1 MSEVLV
7 LGAGIV
13 GVASALALQAKG
25 FDVVLVDK
33 SEPGSEA
40 SYGNAGIIQAEAA
53 EPYALPRDVPTLL
66 SYALELGNDLVWQ
79 TTAVAKMRKG
89 LLSYFNYSSPRT
101 HATISKAYSRLI
113 ARSTKDHEPLI
124 IAAKAESLISKNG
137 LFILYRDAK
146 KLDEAILQANQI
158 KARYGT
164 QFRDLTGNQY
174 RLEEPALQKTPAGAI
189 HWLSSWSCSD
199 PGALTKA
206 YAELFKLCGGEFVP
220 GNAQSLTQTSRGWA
234 VTETSEAKLEAK
246 HAVICLGHSSPKVL
260 RKFDYDIPM
269 IYKRGYHGHFQCQL
283 APKVPFLDM
292 QNGIVASAMS
302 KGLRLSSGAALV
314 NIDSPSHPE
323 QLRRGSEA
331 IGDLLDIGP
340 PVNEPQWFGT
350 RPCLPDMLPL
360 VGMAPRHQ
368 NLWFN
373 FGHGHQG
380 FTLGPT
386 SAELLALQMIGE
398 PSELCAP
405 LLPAARKWIK
415 G

>member
-25 FDVVLVDK
+25 FDVALVDK
-33 SEPGSEA
+33 SGPGSEA
-40 SYGNAGIIQAEAA
+40 SYGNSGIIQAEAA
-53 EPYALPRDVPTLL
+53 EPYALPRDVATLL
-66 SYALELGNDLVWQ
+66 SYALELSNDVVWQ
-79 TTAVAKMRKG
+79 AKAVAKMRKG
-89 LLSYFNYSSPRT
+89 LLSYFHYSSPQT
-101 HATISKAYSRLI
+101 HAAISKAYSRLT

-124 IAAKAESLISKNG
+124 KAAKAGSLISRNG

-146 KLDEAILQANQI
+146 KFDEAILQASQI
-158 KARYGT
+158 KARYDT
-164 QFRDLTGNQY
+164 QFRDLTGDQY

-189 HWLSSWSCSD
+189 HWLDSWSCSD

-206 YAELFKLCGGEFVP
+206 YAELFKQRGGMIVP
-220 GNAQSLTQTSRGWA
+220 GNAKSLTQTSQGWA
-234 VTETSEAKLEAK
+234 VNKTSEGRLEAR

-260 RKFDYDIPM
+260 RKFGYDIPM

-283 APKVPFLDM
+283 APKVPFLDV

-302 KGLRLSSGAALV
+302 QGLRLTSGVALV
-314 NIDSPSHPE
+314 DNDSPSQPK
-323 QLRRGSEA
+323 QLRRGVEA
-331 IGDLLDIGP
+331 IGDLLDIGQQ
-340 PVNEPQWFGT
+340 VSEPEWFGT

-360 VGMAPRHQ
+360 VGKAPRHQ

-386 SAELLALQMIGE
+386 SAELLALQMVGE
-398 PSELCAP
+398 PSELSGELVP
-405 LLPAARKWIK
+405 GVRGWV
-415 G
+415 